1 METKRLLWLMGLIFA
16 MVLMVQY
23 FELPYGNVLSSLF
36 SGSKVQLP
44 KVGSPLSG
52 DLSQN
57 TKGIGYPAPFDG
69 LNSTGAM
76 STGDIANKTQIN
88 ETMGIG
94 FEDGVISE
102 GNQEVNDDSLES
114 DEEGDP
120 VDGSPLEDLVEPSQN
135 SNTDK
140 GLAPDKARESALGFS
155 PTNIAPTSENIGSI
169 VPATFISVLSS
180 SPSPSPST
188 SPAIMG
194 TNLTAPPVAFDPNSS
209 SSLDKYPNSTVHNSG
224 IPGPLQGDLAPS
236 NGNSS
241 ITAVP
246 AVKERSESPTPA
258 VLSISNMN
266 DILLQSRAAS
276 HSMHATFLRALNKL
290 CILFMTIPECIVL
303 NLDVKCRSYELME
316 QTLKV
321 YIYREG
327 ERPIFHL
334 PVLKGIYASEGWFMK
349 QLKTNKHYVTKN
361 PRNAHLFYLP
371 FSSRMLEETL
381 YVPGSHSRKNLVQHL
396 KNYLDMIVSRY
407 PFWNRTGGA
416 DHFLVAC
423 HDWAPAETEKYLAS
437 CIRALCNSDI
447 KEGFKL
453 GKDVS
458 LPETNVRTIQNPLKE
473 VGGNPASKRPILAFF
488 AGKMHGYVRP
498 ILLQQWENKDPDMK
512 IVRRLPKSKNN
523 KIYSQHMKSSKYCI
537 CAKGYEVNSPRVVE
551 AIFFE
556 CVPVI
561 ISDNFVPP
569 FFEILDWES
578 FAVFVQEKDIPNLKS
593 ILLSISER
601 SDGAFSPKPH
611 GIHSMV
617 VKIDNIEVMKECQTK
632 HFELRSGSV
641 RSPVL
646 SSGKVLFF
654 GKSYSPAGDLSNS
667 GISTYAYSG
676 LARKNN
682 SEVPTLV
689 KGTDPGDQGKDGGTR
704 GDMVPEKTGSLDVN
718 NFESFSNQSSVENSK
733 EVANVETSISSA
745 ALEKGTEGNKSSPRD
760 TTTKDKSLSSK
771 ENASSDSARESS
783 FISVSPL
790 GMASLTN
797 LDAKSVAPMM
807 SADLNA
813 SAVPKAAM
821 SVHTKDE
828 KPGPRQSAAT
838 GSIGN
843 SSWKEIPPTNKTSKV
858 PILPV
863 MSISKMTELLLKSQS
878 SHASDPPELSSVVDQ
893 ELQYAKSE
901 IENAPIVKNDTRLY
915 SPLYRN
921 LSMFRRSYELM
932 DNMLKVY
939 IYKEGEKPIFHQSIL
954 EGIYA
959 CEGWFLKLLEANKQ
973 FVTEDPGQAHL
984 FYLPFSSRLLQLTRY
999 VRNSHSRDNLIQYMK
1014 NYVDMLTSKY
1024 PFWNRTGGA
1033 DHFLAACHDWA
1044 PAETRGRMLNCIR
1057 ALCNADIR
1065 TGFAIGKDVSIPTT
1079 YIRSLQ
1085 DPIKDIG
1092 GGPPSQRPIL
1102 AFFAGYM
1109 HGYVRPILLKYW
1121 GKDPDMK
1128 IFSRMPHVKGNM
1140 NYIQHMKSSRY
1151 CICARGFAV
1160 NSPRVVE
1167 SIFYECVPVIISDN
1181 YVPPLF
1187 EVLNWESFAV
1197 FILEEDIPNL
1207 KNILLSISDENYL
1220 EMQKRVRKVQEHF
1233 LWHAKPAKYDL
1244 FHMILH
1250 SIWYN
1255 RVFRVNST

>member
-1 METKRLLWLMGLIFA
+1 MDNGSLTETKRLFILLGMAFLVVVVF
-16 MVLMVQY
+16 QH
-23 FELPYGNVLSSLF
+23 FELP
-36 SGSKVQLP
+36 
-44 KVGSPLSG
+44 
-52 DLSQN
+52 
-57 TKGIGYPAPFDG
+57 
-69 LNSTGAM
+69 
-76 STGDIANKTQIN
+76 
-88 ETMGIG
+88 
-94 FEDGVISE
+94 
-102 GNQEVNDDSLES
+102 
-114 DEEGDP
+114 
-120 VDGSPLEDLVEPSQN
+120 
-135 SNTDK
+135 
-140 GLAPDKARESALGFS
+140 
-155 PTNIAPTSENIGSI
+155 
-169 VPATFISVLSS
+169 
-180 SPSPSPST
+180 
-188 SPAIMG
+188 
-194 TNLTAPPVAFDPNSS
+194 
-209 SSLDKYPNSTVHNSG
+209 
-224 IPGPLQGDLAPS
+224 
-236 NGNSS
+236 
-241 ITAVP
+241 
-246 AVKERSESPTPA
+246 
-258 VLSISNMN
+258 
-266 DILLQSRAAS
+266 
-276 HSMHATFLRALNKL
+276 
-290 CILFMTIPECIVL
+290 
-303 NLDVKCRSYELME
+303 
-316 QTLKV
+316 
-321 YIYREG
+321 
-327 ERPIFHL
+327 
-334 PVLKGIYASEGWFMK
+334 
-349 QLKTNKHYVTKN
+349 
-361 PRNAHLFYLP
+361 
-371 FSSRMLEETL
+371 
-381 YVPGSHSRKNLVQHL
+381 
-396 KNYLDMIVSRY
+396 
-407 PFWNRTGGA
+407 
-416 DHFLVAC
+416 
-423 HDWAPAETEKYLAS
+423 
-437 CIRALCNSDI
+437 
-447 KEGFKL
+447 
-453 GKDVS
+453 
-458 LPETNVRTIQNPLKE
+458 
-473 VGGNPASKRPILAFF
+473 
-488 AGKMHGYVRP
+488 
-498 ILLQQWENKDPDMK
+498 
-512 IVRRLPKSKNN
+512 
-523 KIYSQHMKSSKYCI
+523 
-537 CAKGYEVNSPRVVE
+537 
-551 AIFFE
+551 
-556 CVPVI
+556 
-561 ISDNFVPP
+561 
-569 FFEILDWES
+569 
-578 FAVFVQEKDIPNLKS
+578 
-593 ILLSISER
+593 
-601 SDGAFSPKPH
+601 
-611 GIHSMV
+611 
-617 VKIDNIEVMKECQTK
+617 
-632 HFELRSGSV
+632 SGSV

-646 SSGKVLFF
+646 STGKVSFF
-654 GKSYSPAGDLSNS
+654 GKSYSPAGDLSNG

-689 KGTDPGDQGKDGGTR
+689 KETDPGDQGKDRGTR
-704 GDMVPEKTGSLDVN
+704 GNMVPEKTGSSDVN
-718 NFESFSNQSSVENSK
+718 NFESFANLSSVENSK
-733 EVANVETSISSA
+733 EVANVETSIGSA
-745 ALEKGTEGNKSSPRD
+745 ALEKGTEGNKSSLRD

-771 ENASSDSARESS
+771 ENASSDSGRESS

-790 GMASLTN
+790 GMVPLTN

-807 SADLNA
+807 SAELNT
-813 SAVPKAAM
+813 SSVPKAAT

-828 KPGPRQSAAT
+828 KPGPQQSTAT
-838 GSIGN
+838 GSIDN
-843 SSWKEIPPTNKTSKV
+843 SSWKEIPPMNKTSKV

-878 SHASDPPELSSVVDQ
+878 SHASDPPELSSIVDQ
-893 ELQYAKSE
+893 ELQYAKSQ

-984 FYLPFSSRLLQLTRY
+984 FYFPFSSRLLQLTRY

-1092 GGPPSQRPIL
+1092 GEPPSQRPIL

-1197 FILEEDIPNL
+1197 FILEKDIPNL

-1233 LWHAKPAKYDL
+1233 LWHAEPAKYDL